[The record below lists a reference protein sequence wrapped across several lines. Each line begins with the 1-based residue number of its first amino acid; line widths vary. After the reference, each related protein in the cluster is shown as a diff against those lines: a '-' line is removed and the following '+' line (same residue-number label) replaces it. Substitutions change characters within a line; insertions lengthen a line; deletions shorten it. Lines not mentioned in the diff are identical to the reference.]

1 MLLIDL
7 DPCIY
12 QCGFASE
19 HVSYEVV
26 YEKEDGSV
34 MSKYYP
40 DGGAM
45 KAGKKELEED
55 GWKPIDQERIA
66 TPEPEA
72 FAIQILNTKVRNIIE
87 AVEKSEGPMSRA
99 MYLTGK
105 GNFRERIATVK
116 PYKGNRA
123 NTPKPIHYDLL
134 REYMIDKGAILVE
147 GWEADD
153 QVSID
158 SRAYFSPV
166 IATIDKDL
174 DQIPGRHYDYLK
186 KTFYTVDEEEAMWM
200 FYRQILSGDN
210 VDNIPGLPRVG
221 MKTAQKWLEEW
232 HKEWEVFPDPDYN
245 VSLEEYWW
253 NYIVEKY
260 DAAYEEDE
268 GYDIAVEM
276 ARLVKMQDYEGQLW
290 RPPGEE
296 DDRLDDIA

>member
-19 HVSYEVV
+19 SVSYEVV
-26 YEKEDGSV
+26 YENEGGDVVSTYYSDGS
-34 MSKYYP
+34 
-40 DGGAM
+40 AM
-45 KAGKKELEED
+45 KQGKKELEED
-55 GWKPIDQERIA
+55 GWKPVMQERIA

-72 FAIQILNTKVRNIIE
+72 FAIQILNTKIRNIVE
-87 AVEKSEGPMSRA
+87 AVEKKYGPMSRA

-116 PYKGNRA
+116 PYKGNRE
-123 NTPKPIHYDLL
+123 NTPKPIHYTLL
-134 REYMIDKGAILVE
+134 REYMLDKGAILVE

-158 SRAYFSPV
+158 SRAYFDPV

-232 HKEWEVFPDPDYN
+232 HEEWVEHALPSREVH
-245 VSLEEYWW
+245 LEEYWW
-253 NYIVEKY
+253 TEIVNKY
-260 DAAYEEDE
+260 NAAYDD
-268 GYDIAVEM
+268 GYAIALEM
-276 ARLVKMQDYEGQLW
+276 ARLVKMQEYEGQLW
-290 RPPGEE
+290 QPYGV
-296 DDRLDDIA
+296 DDERLDDIA

>member
-1 MLLIDL
+1 M
-7 DPCIY
+7 
-12 QCGFASE
+12 
-19 HVSYEVV
+19 V

-34 MSKYYP
+34 MSKYYS
-40 DGGAM
+40 DGTAM

-55 GWKPIDQERIA
+55 GWKPIDQERIS

-87 AVEKSEGPMSRA
+87 AVEKSEGPMNRA

-158 SRAYFSPV
+158 SRAYFDPV

-186 KTFYTVDEEEAMWM
+186 KTFYTVDEEEALWM
-200 FYRQILSGDN
+200 FYRQILSGDS
-210 VDNIPGLPRVG
+210 VDNIPGLPRIG

-232 HKEWEVFPDPDYN
+232 HEEWVHDCDTVLTQDVPIEV
-245 VSLEEYWW
+245 YWW
-253 NYIVEKY
+253 DHIVDKY
-260 DAAYEEDE
+260 DGAYED
-268 GYDIAVEM
+268 GYGVALEM

-290 RPPGEE
+290 SPPGV
-296 DDRLDDIA
+296 DDLTLDDIA